1 MHIKKSRNNTTNVL
15 MFDLERIYENEMKEM
30 LIVCN
35 PNKSVHVF
43 LKSMLL

>member
-1 MHIKKSRNNTTNVL
+1 

-43 LKSMLL
+43 LLKSMLV